1 MNKLSFTCLLI
12 ALALPTLSI
21 RENCMIEVIQRQ
33 LRYKAFK
40 YAQVE
45 EEDIIRIFQIF
56 AENGNMVQQELVQEL
71 IFNFDLL
78 PEVGSSFFRFRL

>member
-1 MNKLSFTCLLI
+1 MRKLSLI
-12 ALALPTLSI
+12 WVISALMLQTLAV

-40 YAQVE
+40 YAKVA

-56 AENGNMVQQELVQEL
+56 AENGNLVQQELVQNL
-71 IFNFDLL
+71 VFNFDLL
-78 PEVGSSFFRFRL
+78 PDVPVFS